1 MLNKEDTDMAETKKI
16 ADQTP
21 ADTVEVLKTELEKAH
36 KENSELREQNDQLR
50 NTAQKLYQDNQTL
63 RASLKAV
70 TTLL

>member
-1 MLNKEDTDMAETKKI
+1 MAETKKI